1 MKKILLGFTGG
12 VDSTY
17 LLHKMLTETTDEIT
31 ALFMDCRS
39 CETKLDF
46 TQIQHAEILVSQR
59 VIDWFKTNARPFEYR
74 IVVPAEAKVGEWMTP
89 TLMRTVATIMPE
101 GFDAFYTGRTI
112 ENTREHLGAK
122 TAGWYQELFAEGGVG
137 EMRHPL
143 QEWNKS
149 RPHAYAELPADLI
162 ALMVS
167 CNDLKIIDGAIVDC
181 GKCTKCTMVAE
192 IKMRLAAG
200 ENVET
205 IVDDQNRKRGVGKY
219 ATLAPQP
226 RYGRK
231 VVPAGYIIPEKWM

>member
-1 MKKILLGFTGG
+1 MKILLGFTGG

-17 LLHKMLTETTDEIT
+17 LLHKLLTETTDEIT

-39 CETKLDF
+39 YETPLDF
-46 TQIQHAEILVSQR
+46 TKIQHAEILVSQR
-59 VIDWFKTNARPFEYR
+59 VIDWFKGNARPFEYR
-74 IVVPAEAKVGEWMTP
+74 IVVPAEVKTGEWMTP
-89 TLMRTVATIMPE
+89 TLMRTVAKIMPE

-137 EMRHPL
+137 KMHHPL

-149 RPHAYAELPADLI
+149 RPHAYAELPTNLI
-162 ALMVS
+162 TLMAS
-167 CNDLKIIDGAIVDC
+167 CNYLKIIDGSVVEC
-181 GKCTKCTMVAE
+181 GKCTKCTMAKE
-192 IKMRLAAG
+192 IKARLAAG

-219 ATLAPQP
+219 SGLAPAP
-226 RYGRK
+226 RYGYK
-231 VVPAGYIIPEKWM
+231 VVPNGYIIPDKWK